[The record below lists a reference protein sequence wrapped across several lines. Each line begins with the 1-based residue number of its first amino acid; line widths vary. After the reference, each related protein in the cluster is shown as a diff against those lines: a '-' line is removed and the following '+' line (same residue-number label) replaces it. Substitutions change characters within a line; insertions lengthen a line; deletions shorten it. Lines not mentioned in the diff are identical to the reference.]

1 MKSTNPRI
9 LTGVVTSNKADKT
22 ITVKIE
28 RKVKHPLYG
37 KVVKRAS
44 KVHAHD
50 ENNSAS
56 IGDIV
61 SVKECRPI
69 SKTKTWVLVSD
80 EIPQTV
86 EDDRLID
93 VSVAAA
99 VQLGFYEK
107 GLAKVHVEV
116 LDIEAGTVSYTI
128 EVGRFADNQSALAL
142 LVELRNKIDFESEK
156 IRVKPISGSSYGI
169 EIGPIYRKRNL
180 EKIESLMKVMDVPS
194 VRVFLKD

>member
-22 ITVKIE
+22 ITVKID

-61 SVKECRPI
+61 S
-69 SKTKTWVLVSD
+69 
-80 EIPQTV
+80 
-86 EDDRLID
+86 
-93 VSVAAA
+93 
-99 VQLGFYEK
+99 Y
-107 GLAKVHVEV
+107 
-116 LDIEAGTVSYTI
+116 
-128 EVGRFADNQSALAL
+128 
-142 LVELRNKIDFESEK
+142 
-156 IRVKPISGSSYGI
+156 
-169 EIGPIYRKRNL
+169 
-180 EKIESLMKVMDVPS
+180 
-194 VRVFLKD
+194 

>member
-80 EIPQTV
+80 DIPQIA
-86 EDDRLID
+86 EDR
-93 VSVAAA
+93 
-99 VQLGFYEK
+99 
-107 GLAKVHVEV
+107 
-116 LDIEAGTVSYTI
+116 
-128 EVGRFADNQSALAL
+128 
-142 LVELRNKIDFESEK
+142 
-156 IRVKPISGSSYGI
+156 
-169 EIGPIYRKRNL
+169 
-180 EKIESLMKVMDVPS
+180 
-194 VRVFLKD
+194 

>member
-9 LTGVVTSNKADKT
+9 LTGIVTSNKADKT

-37 KVVKRAS
+37 KVVNRAS

-69 SKTKTWVLVSD
+69 SKTKTWILVSD
-80 EIPQTV
+80 DITQTV
-86 EDDRLID
+86 ED
-93 VSVAAA
+93 
-99 VQLGFYEK
+99 K
-107 GLAKVHVEV
+107 
-116 LDIEAGTVSYTI
+116 
-128 EVGRFADNQSALAL
+128 
-142 LVELRNKIDFESEK
+142 
-156 IRVKPISGSSYGI
+156 
-169 EIGPIYRKRNL
+169 
-180 EKIESLMKVMDVPS
+180 
-194 VRVFLKD
+194 

>member
-80 EIPQTV
+80 EMPPN
-86 EDDRLID
+86 R
-93 VSVAAA
+93 
-99 VQLGFYEK
+99 G
-107 GLAKVHVEV
+107 G
-116 LDIEAGTVSYTI
+116 
-128 EVGRFADNQSALAL
+128 
-142 LVELRNKIDFESEK
+142 
-156 IRVKPISGSSYGI
+156 
-169 EIGPIYRKRNL
+169 
-180 EKIESLMKVMDVPS
+180 
-194 VRVFLKD
+194 

>member
-44 KVHAHD
+44 KAHAHD

-80 EIPQTV
+80 EMPQTV
-86 EDDRLID
+86 ED
-93 VSVAAA
+93 
-99 VQLGFYEK
+99 K
-107 GLAKVHVEV
+107 
-116 LDIEAGTVSYTI
+116 
-128 EVGRFADNQSALAL
+128 
-142 LVELRNKIDFESEK
+142 
-156 IRVKPISGSSYGI
+156 
-169 EIGPIYRKRNL
+169 
-180 EKIESLMKVMDVPS
+180 
-194 VRVFLKD
+194 

>member
-37 KVVKRAS
+37 KVVKRAI

-50 ENNSAS
+50 ENNLAS

-80 EIPQTV
+80 EMPQTV
-86 EDDRLID
+86 ED
-93 VSVAAA
+93 
-99 VQLGFYEK
+99 K
-107 GLAKVHVEV
+107 
-116 LDIEAGTVSYTI
+116 
-128 EVGRFADNQSALAL
+128 
-142 LVELRNKIDFESEK
+142 
-156 IRVKPISGSSYGI
+156 
-169 EIGPIYRKRNL
+169 
-180 EKIESLMKVMDVPS
+180 
-194 VRVFLKD
+194 

>member
-80 EIPQTV
+80 GTPQPV
-86 EDDRLID
+86 E
-93 VSVAAA
+93 
-99 VQLGFYEK
+99 
-107 GLAKVHVEV
+107 
-116 LDIEAGTVSYTI
+116 
-128 EVGRFADNQSALAL
+128 
-142 LVELRNKIDFESEK
+142 NK
-156 IRVKPISGSSYGI
+156 
-169 EIGPIYRKRNL
+169 
-180 EKIESLMKVMDVPS
+180 
-194 VRVFLKD
+194 

>member
-1 MKSTNPRI
+1 MKTTNPRI

-56 IGDIV
+56 IGDTV

-69 SKTKTWVLVSD
+69 SKTKTWVLVTDVVSQNPED
-80 EIPQTV
+80 E
-86 EDDRLID
+86 
-93 VSVAAA
+93 
-99 VQLGFYEK
+99 
-107 GLAKVHVEV
+107 
-116 LDIEAGTVSYTI
+116 
-128 EVGRFADNQSALAL
+128 
-142 LVELRNKIDFESEK
+142 
-156 IRVKPISGSSYGI
+156 
-169 EIGPIYRKRNL
+169 
-180 EKIESLMKVMDVPS
+180 
-194 VRVFLKD
+194 

>member
-69 SKTKTWVLVSD
+69 SKTKTWILVSD
-80 EIPQTV
+80 DITQTV
-86 EDDRLID
+86 ED
-93 VSVAAA
+93 
-99 VQLGFYEK
+99 K
-107 GLAKVHVEV
+107 
-116 LDIEAGTVSYTI
+116 
-128 EVGRFADNQSALAL
+128 
-142 LVELRNKIDFESEK
+142 
-156 IRVKPISGSSYGI
+156 
-169 EIGPIYRKRNL
+169 
-180 EKIESLMKVMDVPS
+180 
-194 VRVFLKD
+194 

>member
-37 KVVKRAS
+37 RVVKRAS

-80 EIPQTV
+80 EMPQTV
-86 EDDRLID
+86 ED
-93 VSVAAA
+93 
-99 VQLGFYEK
+99 K
-107 GLAKVHVEV
+107 
-116 LDIEAGTVSYTI
+116 
-128 EVGRFADNQSALAL
+128 
-142 LVELRNKIDFESEK
+142 
-156 IRVKPISGSSYGI
+156 
-169 EIGPIYRKRNL
+169 
-180 EKIESLMKVMDVPS
+180 
-194 VRVFLKD
+194 

>member
-1 MKSTNPRI
+1 MKSSNPRI
-9 LTGVVTSNKADKT
+9 LTGVVTSNKSDKT

-80 EIPQTV
+80 EKTETV
-86 EDDRLID
+86 ED
-93 VSVAAA
+93 
-99 VQLGFYEK
+99 K
-107 GLAKVHVEV
+107 
-116 LDIEAGTVSYTI
+116 
-128 EVGRFADNQSALAL
+128 
-142 LVELRNKIDFESEK
+142 
-156 IRVKPISGSSYGI
+156 
-169 EIGPIYRKRNL
+169 
-180 EKIESLMKVMDVPS
+180 
-194 VRVFLKD
+194 

>member
-9 LTGVVTSNKADKT
+9 LTGVVISNKADKT

-80 EIPQTV
+80 EMPQTV
-86 EDDRLID
+86 ED
-93 VSVAAA
+93 
-99 VQLGFYEK
+99 K
-107 GLAKVHVEV
+107 
-116 LDIEAGTVSYTI
+116 
-128 EVGRFADNQSALAL
+128 
-142 LVELRNKIDFESEK
+142 
-156 IRVKPISGSSYGI
+156 
-169 EIGPIYRKRNL
+169 
-180 EKIESLMKVMDVPS
+180 
-194 VRVFLKD
+194 

>member
-80 EIPQTV
+80 EMPQT
-86 EDDRLID
+86 EDD
-93 VSVAAA
+93 
-99 VQLGFYEK
+99 K
-107 GLAKVHVEV
+107 
-116 LDIEAGTVSYTI
+116 
-128 EVGRFADNQSALAL
+128 
-142 LVELRNKIDFESEK
+142 
-156 IRVKPISGSSYGI
+156 
-169 EIGPIYRKRNL
+169 
-180 EKIESLMKVMDVPS
+180 
-194 VRVFLKD
+194 